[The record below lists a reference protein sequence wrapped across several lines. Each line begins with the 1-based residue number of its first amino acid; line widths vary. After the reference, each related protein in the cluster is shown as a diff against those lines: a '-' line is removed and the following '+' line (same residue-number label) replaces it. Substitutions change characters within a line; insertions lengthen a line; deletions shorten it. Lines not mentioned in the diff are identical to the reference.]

1 MAVKRAL
8 EVDNKNKIDLQME
21 EGKNPVDEFQE
32 EFRRN
37 IENNTKKLEKLED
50 KANKIL
56 DDAMNSD
63 SVSDRTKAVREARDT
78 LKEIKQNYIAQQQYY
93 NRQVSGLDRE
103 AFQKQQEVKIL
114 LVKWINVIKEEIDDP
129 VCKEK
134 VISKVIKLIDL
145 ENEEVEERENG
156 RLYKNRSSY

>member
-32 EFRRN
+32 EFKKKVD
-37 IENNTKKLEKLED
+37 ENTSELIGLQQ

-56 DDAMNSD
+56 DEAMESNSI
-63 SVSDRTKAVREARDT
+63 SDKTRALREVRDT
-78 LKEIKQNYIAQQQYY
+78 LGQVVKNLISLQQYY
-93 NRQVSGLDRE
+93 NRQTNSLDRE

-114 LVKWINVIKEEIDDP
+114 LVKWINVIKEETCP

-145 ENEEVEERENG
+145 ENEEVEER
-156 RLYKNRSSY
+156 